1 MYKDPYLTLPNTPDA
16 EGKRNWCYGPNAKL
30 LTPVKPSS
38 YKCPPG
44 WVQNN
49 YVIGDTSTGYSSD
62 PNNGFCTNPY
72 LEPFYAKSQTAFV
85 PLMVNFYGTMYP
97 MCQVGEQKSI
107 ARFAYGPLF
116 NQYPNNANIP
126 DATPIANA
134 TQPVNTVAPDQ
145 WFFPNPPPANW
156 AELSLPDSSEANIP
170 TTYTCPEGWTQNK
183 DVTDL
188 SSGTCTSVGKY
199 ANGFGGPYN
208 VYGNAIG
215 PQYTLYYGPKYNK
228 WPNNNNIPSLSEILI
243 NPPPGDFKP
252 NLHMEDRFT
261 RYSNEW
267 YDALEK
273 QKDVNVT
280 SPTNFYYKER
290 PYYWPAPNPPEQTKT
305 PPTVIYT
312 QNPTIPPPIGNP
324 KLPPYVTPGAPSIVT
339 SVTPSIV
346 TSVTPSI
353 VTSVAPSIVT
363 TVAPSIVTPI
373 ITPRPE
379 GLTDPEGSRSI
390 TPSIITPRPPSS
402 KGPSPAPAK
411 TIINGIPDEYLFI
424 GISIFVIF
432 ILLLVIII

>member
-1 MYKDPYLTLPNTPDA
+1 MYKDPHLTLPNTPDA

-62 PNNGFCTNPY
+62 PDNGFCTNPY

-107 ARFAYGPLF
+107 ARFAYGPLY

-126 DATPIANA
+126 DATPITN
-134 TQPVNTVAPDQ
+134 TKQPVITVAPEQ

-183 DVTDL
+183 DATDL
-188 SSGTCTSVGKY
+188 SSGTCTSVGRYEPPSKMPNSVPNKSKFNLDSGY
-199 ANGFGGPYN
+199 NYMNGPL
-208 VYGNAIG
+208 
-215 PQYTLYYGPKYNK
+215 YTIYYGPKYKK
-228 WPNNNNIPSLSEILI
+228 WPNNNNIPSLSELLAL
-243 NPPPGDFKP
+243 PPSDYQPI
-252 NLHMEDRFT
+252 RFN
-261 RYSNEW
+261 YGASLAE
-267 YDALEK
+267 
-273 QKDVNVT
+273 QGVIVT
-280 SPTNFYYKER
+280 PPSSFYYKER
-290 PYYWPAPNPPEQTKT
+290 PSYWPSLNPLDQTKT
-305 PPTVIYT
+305 PPTIIYT

-324 KLPPYVTPGAPSIVT
+324 MLPPYVTPVTPRPVAPSV
-339 SVTPSIV
+339 V
-346 TSVTPSI
+346 PSI

-363 TVAPSIVTPI
+363 SVAPSIVTSVAPSSVVQSI
-373 ITPRPE
+373 VTPVVPS
-379 GLTDPEGSRSI
+379 PVV
-390 TPSIITPRPPSS
+390 PSIVTPVAPRSPSSS

-411 TIINGIPDEYLFI
+411 TIIDGIPNEYLFG
-424 GISIFVIF
+424 GIAIFVIF
-432 ILLLVIII
+432 ILLIVIII